1 MDFFHLN
8 LEILNVNKSFVYALL
23 YFSRNFSGFSLKSS
37 NSVSFQAMKMFFF
50 FLNGAEFCQKLIGMV
65 IFRCRTSKKEYGWQ
79 F

>member
-37 NSVSFQAMKMFFF
+37 NSVSFQAMKMFSFF
-50 FLNGAEFCQKLIGMV
+50 FKWGRILPEIDW
-65 IFRCRTSKKEYGWQ
+65 YGY